1 MSPMRKFSPVFNAR
15 LQNNPAL
22 RSYLQGS
29 IFVLL
34 VFAFALACLSFHVT
48 SSIAI
53 LPAIAAYAVLTGY
66 HHYAEAQ
73 AKEVASKVESAT
85 DYFIGG
91 PADVGH
97 RPRTSHSADYCTKIN
112 MGFEE
117 WMHHFARGTK
127 FQRGLRALIE
137 QRFDEAAALFEGSA
151 EEGGTETAIR
161 YLYPG
166 NTLSISPGTQ
176 TPGISSNRPCRT

>member
-1 MSPMRKFSPVFNAR
+1 MRKFSPVFNAR

-66 HHYAEAQ
+66 HH
-73 AKEVASKVESAT
+73 
-85 DYFIGG
+85 
-91 PADVGH
+91 
-97 RPRTSHSADYCTKIN
+97 
-112 MGFEE
+112 
-117 WMHHFARGTK
+117 
-127 FQRGLRALIE
+127 
-137 QRFDEAAALFEGSA
+137 
-151 EEGGTETAIR
+151 
-161 YLYPG
+161 
-166 NTLSISPGTQ
+166 
-176 TPGISSNRPCRT
+176 